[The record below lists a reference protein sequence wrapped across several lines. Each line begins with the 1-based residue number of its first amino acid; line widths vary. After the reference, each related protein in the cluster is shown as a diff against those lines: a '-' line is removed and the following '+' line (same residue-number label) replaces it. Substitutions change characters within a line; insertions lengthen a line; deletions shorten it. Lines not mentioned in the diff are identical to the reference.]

1 MLFRERSFNLIMPG
15 NEGQGLYYRT
25 HFSFTFPDKVTRP
38 SLDVEFS
45 QLPVD
50 VQERIKPWC
59 DKAIAFRILR
69 DELRSRV
76 DALLDWGWKSCQVWD
91 ANRGS
96 WRGGPT
102 PGQGCNTVGQVA
114 RLWPELLAFFPPDE
128 VAVVRNSKARSR
140 LPEHIAGYGT
150 IPALRRPHDKPLP
163 CLASGFIHET

>member
-1 MLFRERSFNLIMPG
+1 M
-15 NEGQGLYYRT
+15 
-25 HFSFTFPDKVTRP
+25 
-38 SLDVEFS
+38 
-45 QLPVD
+45 
-50 VQERIKPWC
+50 QERIKPWC

-150 IPALRRPHDKPLP
+150 PEQFRCEELMQHDNGQLFSAEEMQLAKRRFAAINMVLTQMSLMKDVPNVDDYPDVEISSHLR
-163 CLASGFIHET
+163 